1 MNHMQFIE
9 KHIKQKLTEAGYSA
23 AIAQGGAN
31 VGVDHYRRCSQASK
45 KGAMFRRLSPARQ
58 SVGRKKQHGYG
69 QADQEKTKPNCA
81 NSSAGSFLNRRR
93 FESLCAKTNAQRK
106 SEKSLAMTS

>member
-9 KHIKQKLTEAGYSA
+9 KHIKQKLAEAGYSA

-45 KGAMFRRLSPARQ
+45 KGAMFEDCLRHAKVWAEKNSMATDKPIK
-58 SVGRKKQHGYG
+58 KKQSRTAPTARPGL
-69 QADQEKTKPNCA
+69 
-81 NSSAGSFLNRRR
+81 F
-93 FESLCAKTNAQRK
+93 
-106 SEKSLAMTS
+106 